1 MPLTSKP
8 GTRSIHSIRA
18 GLALAGL
25 SLLLHG
31 CGGGD
36 STRSPNEG
44 RYFQKHDS
52 FPDSDIDV
60 RDIPNAVPRYE
71 RKSRGGNPK
80 SYEVFGKR
88 YYVKDS
94 ARGYVE
100 RGSCSWYG
108 KKFHG
113 HKTSNGET
121 YDMFAMTAAHKTLPL
136 PTFLK
141 VTNLDNNRWV
151 IVRVNDR
158 GPFHGN
164 RICDLSYTAAKKLG
178 IIKRGTGRVELR
190 AITPDPGETWG
201 EHSTATLAN
210 QPTPKKSAPPPKP
223 KIAPGAYLQA
233 GAFVSR
239 ANADKLVKQLKD
251 AGFPAARTLPGTS
264 PNGSPL
270 YRVRIGPFP
279 SRTQAEHLVTQLD
292 VLGIGRPHV
301 VTEK

>member
-1 MPLTSKP
+1 MPLTS
-8 GTRSIHSIRA
+8 RA
-18 GLALAGL
+18 CLIFSLATLT
-25 SLLLHG
+25 LLLQG

-44 RYFQKHDS
+44 RYSQKHDS
-52 FPDSDIDV
+52 FPDRDIDV
-60 RDIPNAVPRYE
+60 SKVTDAVPRYE
-71 RKSRGGNPK
+71 SKSRGGNPK
-80 SYEVFGKR
+80 SYVVLGKR

-100 RGSCSWYG
+100 QGHCSWYG

-121 YDMFAMTAAHKTLPL
+121 YDMYAMSAAHKTLPL
-136 PTFLK
+136 PTYLK
-141 VTNLDNNRWV
+141 VTNLDNRRSV

-164 RICDLSYTAAKKLG
+164 RICDLSYSAAKKLG

-201 EHSTATLAN
+201 EHSTTTLAN
-210 QPTPKKSAPPPKP
+210 KPAPKRAAPPAKP
-223 KIAPGAYLQA
+223 KVAPGAYLQA
-233 GAFVSR
+233 GAFVSK
-239 ANADKLVKQLKD
+239 ANADKLVRQLKD
-251 AGFPAARTLPGTS
+251 AGFPAAHTLPGTS

-279 SRTQAEHLVTQLD
+279 DRSQADHLVTQLN
-292 VLGIGRPHV
+292 VLEIGRPHV
-301 VTEK
+301 VVEK